1 MKFLAVVANWVINN
15 HKPLTTM
22 KTNEATNRG
31 AATEQGESKQELN
44 QKTSK
49 QFIISTT
56 IGVLTILGVAA
67 SYYFGLI
74 GS

>member
-1 MKFLAVVANWVINN
+1 
-15 HKPLTTM
+15 M

-31 AATEQGESKQELN
+31 ASTEQSESKQELN

-49 QFIISTT
+49 QFVISTT
-56 IGVLTILGVAA
+56 IGVLTIIVVAA
-67 SYYFGLI
+67 SYYFGLM

>member
-1 MKFLAVVANWVINN
+1 
-15 HKPLTTM
+15 M

-31 AATEQGESKQELN
+31 ATTEQGESKQELN

-49 QFIISTT
+49 QFLISTT
-56 IGVLTILGVAA
+56 IGVLTILVVAA
-67 SYYFGLI
+67 SYYFGLM

>member
-1 MKFLAVVANWVINN
+1 
-15 HKPLTTM
+15 M

-31 AATEQGESKQELN
+31 AATEQGEAKQELN

>member
-1 MKFLAVVANWVINN
+1 MKFLAVVANWVLNN

-31 AATEQGESKQELN
+31 ATTEQGESKQELN

-49 QFIISTT
+49 QFLISTT
-56 IGVLTILGVAA
+56 IGVLTILVVAA
-67 SYYFGLI
+67 SYYFGLM